1 MDKKLLLEQV
11 EKLLL
16 QEEEAV
22 RRIKWVVDEL
32 SKCGKCLQCG
42 KKIGN
47 GQYCVECWDGF

>member
-11 EKLLL
+11 EKLL
-16 QEEEAV
+16 QEEEGA

-42 KKIGN
+42 KKIRT